1 MQAEQLAVSATA
13 LLGRRRRGSLGQV
26 CGRKILNVSDE
37 RLPRPQKI
45 LFIDNFRAV
54 AIFLIVSGHTYWLA
68 FSEAPAAASPIGVIM
83 SLITGGTAYFVFISG
98 FLYRH
103 VFYHR
108 VNYTRFMQNKFRN
121 VVMPYLVLGI
131 PLAIYVS
138 RKGIWS
144 VVVSFGGEP
153 LPHSLFIDLVF
164 LLVTGGMAQGY
175 WFIPFILMIFLLSPI
190 FDIFLQFRRTI
201 RYALFVALALLAML
215 VHRAPIADVDQFQN
229 LFYYMPF
236 YVLGML
242 CASEGPAFIR
252 FIGRP
257 SVLSISFAFMLF
269 LAYLQAYF
277 LGEVGNV
284 RDTPFTPRLDLMFVQ
299 KLSGIVFFCSLLHL
313 FGKFAES
320 PLALV
325 ANMSFSIYFLHPI
338 IALAIG
344 AASRGEPVRTGNLY
358 IDLALYSVLV
368 FGLSLAAGS
377 FVKRGLRERSRLVI
391 GS

>member
-1 MQAEQLAVSATA
+1 
-13 LLGRRRRGSLGQV
+13 
-26 CGRKILNVSDE
+26 
-37 RLPRPQKI
+37 
-45 LFIDNFRAV
+45 
-54 AIFLIVSGHTYWLA
+54 
-68 FSEAPAAASPIGVIM
+68 
-83 SLITGGTAYFVFISG
+83 
-98 FLYRH
+98 
-103 VFYHR
+103 
-108 VNYTRFMQNKFRN
+108 
-121 VVMPYLVLGI
+121 
-131 PLAIYVS
+131 
-138 RKGIWS
+138 
-144 VVVSFGGEP
+144 
-153 LPHSLFIDLVF
+153 
-164 LLVTGGMAQGY
+164 
-175 WFIPFILMIFLLSPI
+175 
-190 FDIFLQFRRTI
+190 
-201 RYALFVALALLAML
+201 
-215 VHRAPIADVDQFQN
+215 
-229 LFYYMPF
+229 
-236 YVLGML
+236 
-242 CASEGPAFIR
+242 
-252 FIGRP
+252 
-257 SVLSISFAFMLF
+257 
-269 LAYLQAYF
+269 LQAYF